1 MLDFFAQAQQLV
13 GGVFGGAAGLDA
25 AGLAGGVDPVLQRRP
40 ADPEV
45 HGDRGERGACGVL
58 IESDRVR
65 LELIGVGVLRPWWF
79 LAFSGPFWSGG
90 SVSTKQGTAP

>member
-1 MLDFFAQAQQLV
+1 VLDFFAQAQQLV

-25 AGLAGGVDPVLQRRP
+25 AGLAGGVAPVLQCRP

-79 LAFSGPFWSGG
+79 LAFSGPFWAGV

>member
-1 MLDFFAQAQQLV
+1 VLDFFAQAHQLV

-40 ADPEV
+40 ADLEV

-79 LAFSGPFWSGG
+79 LAFSGPFWAGV
-90 SVSTKQGTAP
+90 SVSTKQGTDP